1 MRRECRPSD
10 PAICIIGQNPTQPAA
25 KPIASSCEV
34 AVTETALTE
43 RDPDSWHSSSYL
55 GWTCSLVSPPHL
67 VPSGSQTG
75 GCCALTGQH
84 LRCLGLWRCQSLK
97 LCCLKLHKRMQKKK
111 KISACAQPHLTLS
124 FFYFLKL
131 IPSAVYRAVRRI
143 YGEIN
148 LSACQRSS
156 KRALYSL
163 LTTLTSCDMDTSNCT
178 MTGSVTFSTGRMY
191 WL

>member
-1 MRRECRPSD
+1 MKRECRPSD
-10 PAICIIGQNPTQPAA
+10 PTICIIGQNPTQPAA
-25 KPIASSCEV
+25 KPTASSCEV
-34 AVTETALTE
+34 AVTETALSE

-55 GWTCSLVSPPHL
+55 GWTCSLVSPPSCPL
-67 VPSGSQTG
+67 RITNRGLLRPDRAASQVSGMVTVPVSKTLLS
-75 GCCALTGQH
+75 
-84 LRCLGLWRCQSLK
+84 K
-97 LCCLKLHKRMQKKK
+97 KKK
-111 KISACAQPHLTLS
+111 KIPACAQLHLTLS
-124 FFYFLKL
+124 FFSFLKW
-131 IPSAVYRAVRRI
+131 IPPTAYRAVRRV